1 MSMSISRVQ
10 LPQLPEVSKPA
21 GKSNS
26 GGEFASVLESAVGQV
41 EKSRQNAADSIRQ
54 LLSGE
59 KEELHNTVLS
69 AQKAELEFD
78 MFLQVRNKVV
88 SAYQEIMKMQ
98 V

>member
-1 MSMSISRVQ
+1 MSISRVQ
-10 LPQLPEVSKPA
+10 LPQLPKVSKAA
-21 GKSNS
+21 GKPNS
-26 GGEFASVLESAVGQV
+26 SGEFASVLESAVGQV
-41 EKSRQNAADSIRQ
+41 EKSRQSADESIRQ

-69 AQKAELEFD
+69 TQKAELQFD
-78 MFLQVRNKVV
+78 MFLQVRNKVI